1 MNVLFCASEANPW
14 AASGGLGDVA
24 GSLPKALVQNGVD
37 CRVVMPLYGD
47 LKYRDE
53 LEYITNFSVPVGW
66 RSQYC
71 GLFSARR
78 DGVTFY
84 FLDNEYYFKRTGL
97 YDQIVASLNEA
108 GVQFVELGGVEAN
121 PKISLSRKAAQLC
134 IDEQV
139 EMILAVGGGS
149 VLDSSK
155 SAAAGAAN
163 RCDPWLFSIG
173 EKVPEKSLPV
183 GAVLTISAAGSE
195 MSNSCVMTN
204 EDGWLKRGFNTDL
217 NRPLFAIMNPELTYT
232 VSPYQTACGIT
243 DIMMHTLERYFCFN
257 TDNALTDRIA
267 EGLLK
272 SVIEAG
278 KAAIENPR
286 DYEARATLMWA
297 SSMSHNNLTG
307 NGRDYFMRCHQI
319 EHELS
324 GMYDRVA
331 HGAGLA
337 VVFPA
342 WAKFIYKNEKA
353 LPRFCQ
359 YANRVW
365 GIDMDFDHP
374 ERTARLGI
382 EATENYF
389 KSIGMPVR
397 LRELEVDDSKFEE
410 MAEKCT
416 FFGKRVLRDYI
427 PLGKQE
433 IVEIYRLGL

>member
-1 MNVLFCASEANPW
+1 MEQFQYYTPTKVIFGKDTHKQVGTVIRSYGFHKVLFHYG
-14 AASGGLGDVA
+14 SG
-24 GSLPKALVQNGVD
+24 S
-37 CRVVMPLYGD
+37 
-47 LKYRDE
+47 
-53 LEYITNFSVPVGW
+53 I
-66 RSQYC
+66 
-71 GLFSARR
+71 
-78 DGVTFY
+78 
-84 FLDNEYYFKRTGL
+84 KRTGV
-97 YDQIVASLNEA
+97 YDQIVQSLNES
-108 GVQFVELGGVEAN
+108 GIEFVELGGVEAN
-121 PKISLSRKAAQLC
+121 PKISLARKAAQLC
-134 IDEQV
+134 IDENV

-149 VLDSSK
+149 VLDSAK

-163 RCDPWLFSIG
+163 HCDPWLFSIG
-173 EKVPEKSLPV
+173 EKVLEKTLPV
-183 GAVLTISAAGSE
+183 GAVLTISASGSE

-257 TDNALTDRIA
+257 TDVALTDRIA

-278 KAAIENPR
+278 KVAIENPT

-337 VVFPA
+337 IIFPA
-342 WAKFIYKNEKA
+342 WAKFIYQNEKA
-353 LPRFCQ
+353 LPHFCQ

-365 GIDMDFDHP
+365 GIDMDFAHP
-374 ERTARLGI
+374 ERTALLGI

-397 LRELEVDDSKFEE
+397 LRELDIDDSKIDE

-427 PLGKQE
+427 PLGKEE
-433 IVEIYRLGL
+433 IKKIYQLGL

>member
-1 MNVLFCASEANPW
+1 MNAFVFYSPTKVIFGKGVENQVGREIKAWGGTKVLVHFGGGSVKR
-14 AASGGLGDVA
+14 SGLLD
-24 GSLPKALVQNGVD
+24 
-37 CRVVMPLYGD
+37 RV
-47 LKYRDE
+47 E
-53 LEYITNFSVPVGW
+53 
-66 RSQYC
+66 
-71 GLFSARR
+71 
-78 DGVTFY
+78 
-84 FLDNEYYFKRTGL
+84 
-97 YDQIVASLNEA
+97 ASLKEA
-108 GVQFVELGGVEAN
+108 GLDYVLLGGAVPN
-121 PKISLSRKAAQLC
+121 PRLGLVYEGIDLCRKEG
-134 IDEQV
+134 IDFV
-139 EMILAVGGGS
+139 LPVGGGS
-149 VLDSSK
+149 AIDSAK
-155 SAAAGAAN
+155 AIA
-163 RCDPWLFSIG
+163 I
-173 EKVPEKSLPV
+173 
-183 GAVLTISAAGSE
+183 GAVYDGDVWDFYDGKAVPTEALPTANILTLAATGSE
-195 MSNSCVMTN
+195 TSEHSVITK
-204 EDGWLKRGFNTDL
+204 EEGGIKRGIGFPVL
-217 NRPLFAIMNPELTYT
+217 RPKFTLLNPELLYT
-232 VSPYQTACGIT
+232 LPPYQTACGIT
-243 DIMMHTLERYFCFN
+243 DIMMHTLDRYFSKGGCN
-257 TDNALTDRIA
+257 EMTDRIA